1 MRSVL
6 VNRVDEFL
14 KILSYDK
21 GEWRDFWKRL
31 KRRFKPLLDGYEK
44 CIGIDWWALEN
55 IRRMDL
61 DRFRRDWEKFGSE
74 LRRRAGYEIRT
85 RSEELQ
91 LSKQDFSVMLISGFG
106 TRECCVVDGKKE
118 KVILVDVF
126 AVWREDLSKLPEVVL
141 WCVRNFRGEG

>member
-21 GEWRDFWKRL
+21 GEWREFWERM
-31 KRRFKPLLDGYEK
+31 KRRFNPLLHGYEE
-44 CIGIDWWALEN
+44 CTGLDWRALEN

-61 DRFRRDWEKFGSE
+61 DRFRRDWEEAGAE

-91 LSKQDFSVMLISGFG
+91 LSKRDFSVMLFSGFG
-106 TRECCVVDGKKE
+106 TRECCVVEGKRE

-126 AVWREDLSKLPEVVL
+126 AVWKDGLSKLPEVVL
-141 WCVRNFRGEG
+141 RCVRNFRGEG